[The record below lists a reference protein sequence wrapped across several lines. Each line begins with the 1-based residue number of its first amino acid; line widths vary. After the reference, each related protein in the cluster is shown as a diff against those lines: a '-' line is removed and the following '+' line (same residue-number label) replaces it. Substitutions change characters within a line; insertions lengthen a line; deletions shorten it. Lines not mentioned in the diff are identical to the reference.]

1 MPANDVS
8 TLVKLRLSITDTSLD
23 ALIDSYVAEIGQR
36 IRHYCNIDEIPPELE
51 STWAAMVVDVLRL
64 EQGHLAEVGAATP
77 QTAEVTIGDTT
88 VRNQG
93 PRTLDK
99 TVVDQVVANYRIDLA
114 RYRRLRW

>member
-1 MPANDVS
+1 MPANDVAAM
-8 TLVKLRLSITDTSLD
+8 VKLRLSITDTSLD

-64 EQGHLAEVGAATP
+64 EQGHLAEVEAATP
-77 QTAEVTIGDTT
+77 KTAEVTVGDTT
-88 VRNQG
+88 VRNLET
-93 PRTLDK
+93 PSISK
-99 TVVDQVVANYRIDLA
+99 KAVEQVVANYRIDLA